1 MPGFQ
6 RRIGRQDDGV
16 NIGVNDVSG
25 SIEGVG
31 GVNSAANGIRG
42 GGHISNGTNGTHPNG
57 VNDSASHVDLE
68 VDVLVVGAGFA
79 GCYLVYLLRKAGF
92 SVKIVE
98 AGSQL
103 GGIWYDY

>member
-6 RRIGRQDDGV
+6 RRIGRQGDGV

-31 GVNSAANGIRG
+31 GLNSAANGIRG
-42 GGHISNGTNGTHPNG
+42 GRYTSDTNGTHANG
-57 VNDSASHVDLE
+57 VDGSASHADLE